1 MIAITLTD
9 LNLEILASPTMNEIT
24 RAKIAPSTVNWIVV
38 IVPLISI
45 G

>member
-1 MIAITLTD
+1 
-9 LNLEILASPTMNEIT
+9 MNEIT

-38 IVPLISI
+38 IVPSISI

>member
-9 LNLEILASPTMNEIT
+9 LNLEILESPTMNETI
-24 RAKIAPSTVNWIVV
+24 RARIAPRTVNWIVV